1 MVEQRCKAVEYN
13 SSWIRCVSI
22 VLGNEF
28 IIINIKTVL
37 RISVN
42 ATFNNIIYSLHRMLF
57 YLYYELLFVILYV
70 ILRNSLILYQV

>member
-1 MVEQRCKAVEYN
+1 MVEQRCKAVKYN

-42 ATFNNIIYSLHRMLF
+42 ATFNNIIYSLHRMLSW
-57 YLYYELLFVILYV
+57 YYIRVLQRMVSPLLSLEFV
-70 ILRNSLILYQV
+70 LIY